1 MNFSRS
7 HQNRCYKKHYEE
19 NSCYF
24 RYLCAYMY
32 ILATLITKKCCLI
45 ESRITYIIPI
55 RRNCHHNR
63 ELSSHIP
70 ARRFVSL
77 PSFHLK
83 KNEYF
88 SGGIESKKRVLLTQL
103 FSSPAVFKYKLVES
117 QGPKNSIK
125 PVLKG
130 F

>member
-19 NSCYF
+19 NPCYF
-24 RYLCAYMY
+24 RYLCTYMY

-45 ESRITYIIPI
+45 ENRITYIIPI

-63 ELSSHIP
+63 ELSSRIP
-70 ARRFVSL
+70 ARPFISL
-77 PSFHLK
+77 RSFHLK
-83 KNEYF
+83 KW
-88 SGGIESKKRVLLTQL
+88 IL
-103 FSSPAVFKYKLVES
+103 FRWHWVKETDIINSTIQFTSNFKYKLVES